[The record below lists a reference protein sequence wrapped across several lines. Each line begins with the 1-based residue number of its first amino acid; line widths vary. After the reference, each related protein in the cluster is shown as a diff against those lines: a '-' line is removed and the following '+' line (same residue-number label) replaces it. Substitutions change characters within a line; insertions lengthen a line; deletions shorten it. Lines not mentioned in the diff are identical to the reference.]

1 MSHALSDE
9 QLKRH
14 PRVQFRCA
22 RCLQATVVETNAS
35 DRTQVLLPRPSFA
48 RSASGRSPAAL
59 LGADSRNLRL
69 PEGKTISLSV
79 ISGPARGAVHALEKP
94 LVVLGRVADI
104 SVQDPQISRWH
115 CAVEVQDEMVRL
127 RDLDSSNG
135 TYIGDERI
143 RAAELHH
150 LSEFRLGAC
159 VFLVTI
165 TPKLAPRADPTLRN
179 SGR

>member
-9 QLKRH
+9 QVKGH
-14 PRVQFRCA
+14 ARVQFRCA
-22 RCLQATVVETNAS
+22 RCKEATAVQTNAA
-35 DRTQVLLPRPSFA
+35 DRTQVLLPLPAFA
-48 RSASGRSPAAL
+48 RGHGARSPVAL
-59 LGADSRNLRL
+59 LGAEGRDLRL

-79 ISGPARGAVHALEKP
+79 IAGPARGAVHALEKP

-104 SVQDPQISRWH
+104 SILDPQISRWH
-115 CAVEVQDEMVRL
+115 CAVEVQGDVVRL

-135 TYIGDERI
+135 TFIGDERI

-150 LSEFRLGAC
+150 LSEFRVGSC

-165 TPKLAPRADPTLRN
+165 TPKLAPL
-179 SGR
+179 G